1 MYFAICNIKAD
12 FNSFNLK
19 SNGFE
24 KYEADL

>member
-12 FNSFNLK
+12 FNRFKLK